1 MWPQAA
7 AVVVV
12 HRARLGPCG
21 FTCRAGECAHGAGR
35 DYGRGIQS
43 HLGIPSGSSGI
54 GQINCSGGRSKSTN
68 RATGSVR
75 LTSGS
80 LARPP
85 LSKETGLASKQL
97 CRERERPLYSRFC
110 TVPSSREAELPPPI
124 SFAADACGR
133 PWNFICILSPVGRK
147 TSGNQLLS
155 SGPSLPCIISTS
167 AAAHFQLNTMP
178 WPWKAQASH
187 RFGTPGKTP
196 TNDSPTSKKPKK
208 PDHTEQNHQTG
219 WSSPHLSPK

>member
-43 HLGIPSGSSGI
+43 HLGLPSGSSGI
-54 GQINCSGGRSKSTN
+54 GQNNCSGGRSKSTI
-68 RATGSVR
+68 RTTGSVR

-85 LSKETGLASKQL
+85 HSKETGKTTKQL

-110 TVPSSREAELPPPI
+110 TEPSSREAELPPPI

-133 PWNFICILSPVGRK
+133 PWNFISILSPVGRK
-147 TSGNQLLS
+147 TWGTS
-155 SGPSLPCIISTS
+155 SS
-167 AAAHFQLNTMP
+167 A
-178 WPWKAQASH
+178 
-187 RFGTPGKTP
+187 RG
-196 TNDSPTSKKPKK
+196 
-208 PDHTEQNHQTG
+208 
-219 WSSPHLSPK
+219 